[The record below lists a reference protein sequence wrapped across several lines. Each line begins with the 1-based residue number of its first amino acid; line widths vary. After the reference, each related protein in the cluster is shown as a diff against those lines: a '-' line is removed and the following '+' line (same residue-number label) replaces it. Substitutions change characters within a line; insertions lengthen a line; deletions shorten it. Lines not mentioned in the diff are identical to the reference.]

1 MGARRKFCSGGGDP
15 NKASHKNKKGLPYAE
30 KLTKRPQINI
40 LLKYSYIFASEK
52 ALRKCPQKRTKL
64 RNKQTFWGVC
74 SNIPINIIG
83 VLRGGPRGPWP
94 PPP

>member
-1 MGARRKFCSGGGDP
+1 MGARRKFCSGGGGDP
-15 NKASHKNKKGLPYAE
+15 KKAPYKNKKGLPYAE

-52 ALRKCPQKRTKL
+52 ALRKCPPKRTKL
-64 RNKQTFWGVC
+64 RNKQTVC
-74 SNIPINIIG
+74 SNIPLNIIG
-83 VLRGGPRGPWP
+83 VLRGAKGALP